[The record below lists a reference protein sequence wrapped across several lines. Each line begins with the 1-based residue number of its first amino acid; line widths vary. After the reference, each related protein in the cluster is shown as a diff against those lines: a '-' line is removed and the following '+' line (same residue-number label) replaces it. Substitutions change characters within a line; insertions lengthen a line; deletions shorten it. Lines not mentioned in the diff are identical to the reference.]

1 MSGSASNLNGV
12 DGLIRTLNGLEKQVA
27 GPIAIQAVKAGL
39 AASYRAIRPLV
50 GKAAKTLRYRV
61 MARKRRDLVEGIVG
75 VGIGLRS
82 TKQTRYLP
90 TLVTGTQQRFRK
102 TKSGNT
108 ATTGR
113 IIGNNGVAIGM
124 AASASDAAVAMEAS
138 IKKSLSR
145 LSK

>member
-1 MSGSASNLNGV
+1 MSELRGA
-12 DGLIRTLNGLEKQVA
+12 DRLIKSLNGLERQIA

-50 GKAAKTLRYRV
+50 GKAAKALRYRV
-61 MARKRRDLVEGIVG
+61 MARKRRDFVEGIIGIG
-75 VGIGLRS
+75 VGS
-82 TKQTRYLP
+82 KATKQTRYLP
-90 TLVTGTQQRFRK
+90 TLVTGTEQRFRK
-102 TKSGNT
+102 TKSGKT
-108 ATTGR
+108 AATGR

-124 AASASDAAVAMEAS
+124 ASSASDAATAMEAS

>member
-1 MSGSASNLNGV
+1 MSELRGA
-12 DGLIRTLNGLEKQVA
+12 DRLIKSLNGLERQVA

-61 MARKRRDLVEGIVG
+61 MARKRRDFVEGIIGIG
-75 VGIGLRS
+75 VGS
-82 TKQTRYLP
+82 KATKQTRYLP
-90 TLVTGTQQRFRK
+90 TLVTGTEQRFRK
-102 TKSGNT
+102 TKSGKT
-108 ATTGR
+108 AATGR
-113 IIGNNGVAIGM
+113 ILGNNGVAIGM
-124 AASASDAAVAMEAS
+124 AASASDAASAMEAS

>member
-1 MSGSASNLNGV
+1 MNDLKGV
-12 DGLIRTLNGLEKQVA
+12 DRLIKALNGLERQVA

-39 AASYRAIRPLV
+39 AASYKAIRPLA
-50 GKAAKTLRYRV
+50 GKAAKALRYRV
-61 MARKRRDLVEGIVG
+61 MARKRRDLVEGIIGIG
-75 VGIGLRS
+75 VGSKS

-90 TLVTGTQQRFRK
+90 TLVTGTVQRFRK
-102 TKSGNT
+102 TKSGKT
-108 ATTGR
+108 AATGQ

-124 AASASDAAVAMEAS
+124 AASSADAAAAMEAS

>member
-1 MSGSASNLNGV
+1 MSELRGV
-12 DGLIRTLNGLEKQVA
+12 DRLIKSLNGLERQVA
-27 GPIAIQAVKAGL
+27 GPIAIASVNAGL

-61 MARKRRDLVEGIVG
+61 MARKRRDFVEGIVG
-75 VGIGLRS
+75 VGIGLRA
-82 TKQTRYLP
+82 TKQTRHLP

-102 TKSGNT
+102 TKSGKH
-108 ATTGR
+108 AATGR

>member
-1 MSGSASNLNGV
+1 MNSFFSADRLIKTLNGV
-12 DGLIRTLNGLEKQVA
+12 ERQIA

-39 AASYRAIRPLV
+39 AASYKAIKPLV
-50 GKAAKTLRYRV
+50 GKAAKTLGYRLET
-61 MARKRRDLVEGIVG
+61 RKRRDLVEGIIGIG
-75 VGIGLRS
+75 VGSRA

-90 TLVTGTQQRFRK
+90 TLVTGTEQRFRK
-102 TKSGNT
+102 TKSGKT
-108 ATTGR
+108 AATGR

-124 AASASDAAVAMEAS
+124 AASSADAAAAMEAS

>member
-1 MSGSASNLNGV
+1 MSELRGA
-12 DGLIRTLNGLEKQVA
+12 DRLIKSLNGLERQVA
-27 GPIAIQAVKAGL
+27 GPIAIASVKAGL
-39 AASYRAIRPLV
+39 AASYRTIRPLV

-61 MARKRRDLVEGIVG
+61 MARKRRDFVEGIIGIG
-75 VGIGLRS
+75 VGSKATTR
-82 TKQTRYLP
+82 TRYLP

-102 TKSGNT
+102 TKSGKQ
-108 ATTGR
+108 AATGR

-124 AASASDAAVAMEAS
+124 ASSASDAAAAMEAS